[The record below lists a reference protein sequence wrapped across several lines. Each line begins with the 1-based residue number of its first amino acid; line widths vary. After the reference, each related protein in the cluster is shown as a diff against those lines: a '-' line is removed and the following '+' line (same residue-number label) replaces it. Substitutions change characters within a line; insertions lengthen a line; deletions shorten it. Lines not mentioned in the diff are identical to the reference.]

1 MMTRLTPDRGMPRI
15 AVTLW
20 ILGTSLSALAADWPQ
35 WGGTNSR
42 NMVSAEKALPESFVP
57 DKEGTT
63 GQANGHENAKGI
75 KWVVKVG
82 AFAYGNPTVAGGR
95 VFVGTDAQTLSA
107 DPRFKA
113 LKGGLIKC
121 FDEANGTLLWQL
133 PIPERL
139 TRLPA
144 GAHFTQQ
151 FLGICSSPT
160 VDGDRVYVV
169 TEAGDVLCLDVK
181 GQSDGNA
188 GPFTD
193 EAHYMAGPD
202 KPPVKLNDKDGDII
216 WRFDPID
223 ELGVCPHDVASCSV
237 LIVGD
242 MLYAATSNG
251 VEKSHEKVV
260 SPLAPGLIVLDK
272 RTGVLLATDDEKIGT
287 RQWHTQWGS
296 PSSGT
301 VGDKTLVFFP
311 GADGVCYAFE
321 ALTAAPKTP
330 VHLQKVWSYD
340 CCPAECK
347 YRDGKLIPYY
357 DGDKRKANSPN
368 KNDGSYI
375 GPSEIIGTPVFHEGR
390 VYVAI
395 GQDPSHGRGKGML
408 YCIDASKTGDITATG
423 ALWKYGDIDRS
434 LSTVAVADGL
444 VYVTDVAG
452 RLHCVDAQTG
462 QRCWV
467 HETNEEAWGSPL
479 VADGKVYFGTSKSFY
494 IMAAGRQARVLNSV
508 RMTAPVY
515 STPVAAKGVLYIA
528 SNRYLWA
535 THVTP

>member
-1 MMTRLTPDRGMPRI
+1 VIFRI
-15 AVTLW
+15 VVTLW
-20 ILGTSLSALAADWPQ
+20 ILSVSLPALAADWPQ

-42 NMVSAEKALPESFVP
+42 NMVSAERCLPDSFTP
-57 DKEGTT
+57 DKEGASE
-63 GQANGHENAKGI
+63 QAGSHENTKGV
-75 KWVVKVG
+75 KWVVKLG
-82 AFAYGNPTVAGGR
+82 AFAYGNPTVTGAR
-95 VFVGTDAQTLSA
+95 VFVGTDAQTLSS
-107 DPRFKA
+107 DSRFTS
-113 LKGGLIKC
+113 LKGGLVKC
-121 FDEANGTLLWQL
+121 FDQAGGELLWQL
-133 PIPERL
+133 VIPERL
-139 TRLPA
+139 THLPA
-144 GAHFTQQ
+144 DAHFTQQ

-160 VDGDRVYVV
+160 VEDNRVYVV
-169 TEAGDVLCLDVK
+169 TEADDVLCLDVK

-188 GPFTD
+188 GPFLD
-193 EAHYMAGPD
+193 EAKYMAGPG
-202 KPPVKLNDKDGDII
+202 KPPVELNAKDGDII

-251 VEKSHEKVV
+251 VEKSHERVV
-260 SPLAPGLIVLDK
+260 APLAPSLIVLDK
-272 RTGVLLATDDEKIGT
+272 RTGRLLATDDEKIGT

-296 PSSGT
+296 LSSGT
-301 VGDKTLVFFP
+301 IGDRTLVFFP

-321 ALTAAPKTP
+321 ALTTAPAKP
-330 VHLQKVWSYD
+330 VSLQKVWSCD
-340 CCPAECK
+340 CCPAEYK
-347 YRDGKLIPYY
+347 YRDGKPIPYY

-368 KNDGSYI
+368 KSDGSYV

-408 YCIDASKTGDITATG
+408 YCIDASMTGDITQTG
-423 ALWKYGDIDRS
+423 VLWRYGDIDRS
-434 LSTVAVADGL
+434 LSTAAVADGL

-452 RLHCVDAQTG
+452 RLHCVDAQIG

-467 HETNEEAWGSPL
+467 YETDEEAWGSPL

-494 IMAAGRQARVLNSV
+494 IIAAGRQLNLLSKVRV
-508 RMTAPVY
+508 TAPVY
-515 STPVAAKGVLYIA
+515 STPVAANGVLYIA

-535 THVTP
+535 TFAPHGDGI

>member
-1 MMTRLTPDRGMPRI
+1 MLALDRVIFR
-15 AVTLW
+15 VTVAFW
-20 ILGTSLSALAADWPQ
+20 ILGVSLSALAADWPQ
-35 WGGTNSR
+35 WGGTNNR
-42 NMVSAEKALPESFVP
+42 NMVSAERGLPDSFTP
-57 DKEGTT
+57 DKEGAD
-63 GQANGHENAKGI
+63 GQPGNRKNAKGI

-107 DPRFKA
+107 DTRFNG
-113 LKGGLIKC
+113 LKGGLVKC
-121 FDEANGTLLWQL
+121 FDEASGTLLWQL

-151 FLGICSSPT
+151 SLGVCSSPT

-169 TEAGDVLCLDVK
+169 TGAGDILCLDAR

-193 EAHYMAGPD
+193 EAHPMAGSD
-202 KPPVKLNDKDGDII
+202 KLSVELNAKDGDIV

-223 ELGVCPHDVASCSV
+223 ELGVCPHDVASSSV

-260 SPLAPGLIVLDK
+260 SPLAPSVIVLDK
-272 RTGVLLATDDEKIGT
+272 RTGTLLAADDEKIGT

-301 VGDKTLVFFP
+301 VGDKALVFFP

-321 ALTAAPKTP
+321 ALAAAPAKP
-330 VHLQKVWSYD
+330 VSLRKAWSYD
-340 CCPAECK
+340 CCPAEYK

-357 DGDKRKANSPN
+357 AGDKRKANSPN
-368 KNDGSYI
+368 KNDGSYV
-375 GPSEIIGTPVFHEGR
+375 GPSEIIGTPVFYEGR

-408 YCIDASKTGDITATG
+408 HCIDASKTGDITGTG

-434 LSTVAVADGL
+434 LSTVAIADGL
-444 VYVTDVAG
+444 VYVTDVGG

-467 HETNEEAWGSPL
+467 YETNEETWGSPL
-479 VADGKVYFGTSKSFY
+479 VADGRIYFGTSKSFY
-494 IMAAGRQARVLNSV
+494 VMAAGRQSRLLSKV

-515 STPVAAKGVLYIA
+515 STPVAANGVLYIA

-535 THVTP
+535 TQALP